1 MNAPGRLPDI
11 TTPDTDLVRIAN
23 GGTGGNGDDGDSPD
37 GQNASAVAWRQWL
50 TSPAGQYVIGWEQQQ
65 FDRLV
70 PDLFGFVGL
79 QLGLRELDT
88 LANNRMRSRILVS
101 RGNLAAGY
109 DSSGRAADIVIEG
122 YEDLPFADQ
131 SADLVT
137 LPHVLEFAADPH
149 QVLREVDRV
158 LRPEGRIIVTGFN
171 PVSLWGAA
179 QAIGGGLGRPFIPA
193 DGHFISLP
201 RLRDWYKLL
210 SFQFTRGSYGC
221 YRPACRSERWLARTE
236 FMEKAGDRWWPIC
249 GAVYCVTAVKRVR
262 GMRVIGPAWRRSR
275 SAQAGRVV
283 PSPTYAPRATRPA
296 GVNSDEPVV
305 SKHPFGQG

>member
-11 TTPDTDLVRIAN
+11 APETVGDELDKN
-23 GGTGGNGDDGDSPD
+23 GAPGNGKDPGPRGGA
-37 GQNASAVAWRQWL
+37 GQPGNWRQWL
-50 TSPAGQYVIGWEQQQ
+50 ATPPGRYVIGWEQAQ
-65 FDRLV
+65 FDQLV

-79 QLGLRELDT
+79 QLGLRELNT

-101 RGNLAAGY
+101 RNNQAAGY
-109 DSSGRAADIVIEG
+109 ALDDRKPDIVIES

-131 SADLVT
+131 SVDLVT

-179 QAIGGGLGRPFIPA
+179 QAVGGSVGRPFLPA
-193 DGHFISLP
+193 EGHFISLP

-236 FMEKAGDRWWPIC
+236 FLERAGDRWWPIC
-249 GAVYCVTAVKRVR
+249 GAVYCVSAVKRVR
-262 GMRVIGPAWRRSR
+262 GMRVIGPAWRRGR
-275 SAQAGRVV
+275 PAKSAQVV
-283 PSPTYAPRATRPA
+283 PSPTYSPRASGRQCTTDPADATSRPLVK
-296 GVNSDEPVV
+296 G
-305 SKHPFGQG
+305 